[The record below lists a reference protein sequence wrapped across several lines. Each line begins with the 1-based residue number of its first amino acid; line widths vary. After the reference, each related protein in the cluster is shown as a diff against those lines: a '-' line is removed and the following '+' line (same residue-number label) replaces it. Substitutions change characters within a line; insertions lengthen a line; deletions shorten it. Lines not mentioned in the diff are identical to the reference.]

1 MLPPYFFMIPFL
13 TNYLP
18 LLGSIRATLDQPV
31 FPGKVIVWLL
41 FMLSIIG
48 WVMIVSKIVQLNKIK
63 RTDRDFTERL
73 RKSKTTLEVFE
84 EGWDDDLSLK
94 HVIYQA
100 GAREAAFQYL
110 GSREPQE
117 MMQRRIKQ
125 AGKLGTR
132 QLEFLRTAFQ
142 TGYRAAL
149 GRLQSGIDGLRIL
162 SASSLLLGSFGLV
175 WTLMMGFDSANEFA
189 EIAPMVGGALGY
201 LVIALLVATP
211 AAIAK
216 IAFDAAV
223 RSRERE
229 LERFR
234 DDINRLFERSF
245 AETDGPIRQTE
256 AGQGAEAASGMPDG
270 PRENRESAPSLA
282 DSRSTGPTSMP
293 AHGPVSASGNPPVDG
308 KKRYHSI
315 RERLLR
321 EDNDDVMENH
331 FEVNPIAR
339 QAAVY
344 RGF

>member
-1 MLPPYFFMIPFL
+1 MSDLIQ
-13 TNYLP
+13 YLP

-48 WVMIVSKIVQLNKIK
+48 WVMIVSKIAQLRKIK
-63 RTDRDFTERL
+63 RTDREFTERL

-132 QLEFLRTAFQ
+132 QLDFLRTAFQ

-149 GRLQSGIDGLRIL
+149 GRLQSGIDGLRL
-162 SASSLLLGSFGLV
+162 LAVSALLIGTFGLV
-175 WTLMMGFDSANEFA
+175 WTLMIGFDRAKEFA
-189 EIAPMVGGALGY
+189 ELAPMVGGALGY

-216 IAFDAAV
+216 VAFDATV

-245 AETDGPIRQTE
+245 AETDGPIRQSGRGQVSDTVAE
-256 AGQGAEAASGMPDG
+256 DSPRRGESREYPSSPAGSGKPGSAYRSGHAEDG
-270 PRENRESAPSLA
+270 PYE
-282 DSRSTGPTSMP
+282 
-293 AHGPVSASGNPPVDG
+293 NPPGEG

-321 EDNDDVMENH
+321 EDNDDLMESH

-339 QAAVY
+339 QAAAV
-344 RGF
+344 RGY

>member
-1 MLPPYFFMIPFL
+1 MISSL
-13 TNYLP
+13 NTYLP

-48 WVMIVSKIVQLNKIK
+48 WVMIVSKIAQLNKIK
-63 RTDRDFTERL
+63 RTDREFTERL

-84 EGWDDDLSLK
+84 EGWDDELSLK

-110 GSREPQE
+110 GTREPQE

-132 QLEFLRTAFQ
+132 QLDFLRTAFQ

-162 SASSLLLGSFGLV
+162 SASALLIGVFGLV
-175 WTLMMGFDSANEFA
+175 WTLMIGFDQAKEFA

-216 IAFDAAV
+216 IAFDATV

-245 AETDGPIRQTE
+245 ADTDGPVRPTQVGQPVEE
-256 AGQGAEAASGMPDG
+256 AVPATSHPDET
-270 PRENRESAPSLA
+270 REHSSPPKGLA
-282 DSRSTGPTSMP
+282 DP
-293 AHGPVSASGNPPVDG
+293 AAPPYSGKAPDRPG
-308 KKRYHSI
+308 ETLAKEGRKRYHSI

-321 EDNDDVMENH
+321 DDNDDAMESH

-339 QAAVY
+339 QAAAY
-344 RGF
+344 RGY

>member
-1 MLPPYFFMIPFL
+1 MMSALIQ
-13 TNYLP
+13 YLP

-48 WVMIVSKIVQLNKIK
+48 WVMIVSKIAQLRKIK
-63 RTDRDFTERL
+63 RTDREFTERL
-73 RKSKTTLEVFE
+73 RKSRTTLEVFE

-132 QLEFLRTAFQ
+132 QLDFLRTAFQ

-149 GRLQSGIDGLRIL
+149 GRLQSGIDGLRLL
-162 SASSLLLGSFGLV
+162 SVSALLIGTFGLV
-175 WTLMMGFDSANEFA
+175 WTLMIGFDRAKEFA
-189 EIAPMVGGALGY
+189 ELAPMVGGALGY

-211 AAIAK
+211 AAIARV
-216 IAFDAAV
+216 AFDATV

-256 AGQGAEAASGMPDG
+256 RGQMSETAIRDSPRRGESRESPPSSTGSGKPGSPYRTSQADDG
-270 PRENRESAPSLA
+270 PFE
-282 DSRSTGPTSMP
+282 
-293 AHGPVSASGNPPVDG
+293 NPPPGEG

-321 EDNDDVMENH
+321 DDNDDLMESH

-339 QAAVY
+339 QAAAV

>member
-1 MLPPYFFMIPFL
+1 MMSDLIQ
-13 TNYLP
+13 YLP

-48 WVMIVSKIVQLNKIK
+48 WVMIVSKIAQLRKIK
-63 RTDRDFTERL
+63 RTDREFTERL

-125 AGKLGTR
+125 AGKLGAR
-132 QLEFLRTAFQ
+132 QLDFLRTAFQ

-149 GRLQSGIDGLRIL
+149 GRLQSGIDGLRL
-162 SASSLLLGSFGLV
+162 LAVSALLIGTFGLV
-175 WTLMMGFDSANEFA
+175 WTLMIGFDRAKEFA
-189 EIAPMVGGALGY
+189 ELAPMVGGALGY

-216 IAFDAAV
+216 VAFDATV

-245 AETDGPIRQTE
+245 AEPTVRFVSPDAGRCPIRPPRTPLG
-256 AGQGAEAASGMPDG
+256 AGKAVNTRRRRPG
-270 PRENRESAPSLA
+270 PENQVPLIVPATPKTVLTKILPERARSATT
-282 DSRSTGPTSMP
+282 R
-293 AHGPVSASGNPPVDG
+293 SGN
-308 KKRYHSI
+308 
-315 RERLLR
+315 
-321 EDNDDVMENH
+321 
-331 FEVNPIAR
+331 
-339 QAAVY
+339 
-344 RGF
+344 GFFAKTMTT